1 MTHALENFIHEM
13 HRIRTTQGEEAY
25 REAVR
30 SFIRKGLSEGG
41 QSARFVASLARGL
54 DFIDFETLQAEVG
67 VAEVVEP
74 PPATEPATEP
84 SPEPA
89 TEPSPEP
96 ATEPATEVPNAFAE
110 ALRSQLP
117 GLQSKAQANAFMVS
131 FEAYRAVVNAIL
143 SGHMDKELQARETL
157 SASFN
162 TIRQATEITN
172 KLREV
177 PEAAT
182 SLASDEFRTAPAQW
196 TEYDKQ
202 RKLLNE
208 LEGLRS
214 LSDLSDWWKTNRK
227 RIDEIQTPGLRNP
240 LLDLVRSKKV
250 SLSAETP

>member
-74 PPATEPATEP
+74 PPAT
-84 SPEPA
+84 EPA

>member
-74 PPATEPATEP
+74 P
-84 SPEPA
+84 PA